1 MMHRWIRSRALAN
14 HALANHALANHKSEI
29 HGSRGVNVVMR
40 FRPVFQLR
48 CVRSLV
54 SAAALALSR

>member
-14 HALANHALANHKSEI
+14 HALANHALANQSEI